1 MKKIL
6 ASFLLA
12 ALLGMP
18 TVGAPAL
25 AQNADGTP
33 GGTNSPPS
41 QQIAPNL
48 GQDAP
53 SPVTGE
59 LVPPPGPPPEGAA
72 ANIKLPDC
80 TPGKCGVPQIMSQ

>member
-25 AQNADGTP
+25 AQNADGTL
-33 GGTNSPPS
+33 GGANSPPS
-41 QQIAPNL
+41 QQIAPNP

-72 ANIKLPDC
+72 AEIKLPDC